1 MIEIDLNAAEK
12 LIYGSLGRI
21 YPQNGLIFKCD
32 DKGLNSF
39 KNQKEITDKFTLDI
53 TEIKKDLFRVIL
65 RDK

>member
-1 MIEIDLNAAEK
+1 MIEIDLNVAEK

-32 DKGLNSF
+32 DEGLNSF
-39 KNQKEITDKFTLDI
+39 KNQKEITDKFTLVI